1 MGLQPHRGQKEDSAN
16 HNGIRQ
22 KPSANCL
29 CPQSNS
35 LSMGAKA
42 FFLMITSVLM
52 FAEVAEEKQVRY
64 IAGSLFREIAGILI
78 DGEK

>member
-1 MGLQPHRGQKEDSAN
+1 
-16 HNGIRQ
+16 
-22 KPSANCL
+22 
-29 CPQSNS
+29 
-35 LSMGAKA
+35 MGAKA